1 MSLPRKPHL
10 HIRANRQPHGMS
22 EAAGQTGSAFR
33 WLRSGEAAL
42 AAMLAA
48 IGEARQSV
56 RLETYMFKAG
66 GIGDRFLQ
74 ALLAASRRGVK
85 VQVLADAFGSLGQS
99 DSYWQP
105 LRDAGGEF
113 RWFNAPAWRGCRDH
127 RKVLVVDGAAAFI
140 CGCNIA
146 PEYFGDGVAR
156 GWRDLGMKSTSTVLA
171 GELAEG
177 FDAMFQRAEAR
188 PKRLHSLRRARYDTQ
203 RSEETWQL
211 LLSGPGWG
219 HRRLKQRVAADIA
232 RAHDIRIISAYFLPT
247 WRLHREIVRA
257 ARRGRPVRL
266 ILAGQSDVKTAQLAT
281 RWLYPRLLRAGVEI
295 YEYQP
300 QVLHAK
306 LLVLGEVVYAGS
318 ANLDTRSLNI
328 NYELLL
334 RLEEPAL
341 AAEARSLFEHDLR
354 RSRRIV
360 AADWHAAR
368 SLLNRLLQAAAF
380 LFLTKVDPYLTRRW
394 LKQ

>member
-1 MSLPRKPHL
+1 MSD
-10 HIRANRQPHGMS
+10 
-22 EAAGQTGSAFR
+22 AAGQSGSSFR

-42 AAMLAA
+42 SAMLAA
-48 IGEARQSV
+48 LGEARQSV
-56 RLETYMFKAG
+56 RLETYMFKG
-66 GIGDRFLQ
+66 GGLGDRFLQ
-74 ALLAASRRGVK
+74 ALVAAARRGVA

-99 DSYWQP
+99 DHYWQP
-105 LRDAGGEF
+105 LRAAGGAF
-113 RWFNAPAWRGCRDH
+113 RWFNPPAWRGCRDH
-127 RKVLVVDGAAAFI
+127 RKVLVVDERVAFI

-156 GWRDLGMKSTSTVLA
+156 GWRDLGVKSTSPALA
-171 GELAEG
+171 GALAEG
-177 FDAMFQRAEAR
+177 FDAMFQRAQTR
-188 PKRLHSLRRARYDTQ
+188 PKRLHSLRRARYDSQ
-203 RSEETWQL
+203 RAEATWQL

-232 RAHDIRIISAYFLPT
+232 QARDIRIISAYFLPT
-247 WRLHREIVRA
+247 WRLRREILRA

-266 ILAGQSDVKTAQLAT
+266 ILAGQSDVPIARLAT
-281 RWLYPRLLRAGVEI
+281 QRLYPSLLRAGVEI

-334 RLEEPAL
+334 RLEEPSL
-341 AAEARSLFEHDLR
+341 AAEARGLFEEDLR
-354 RSRRIV
+354 HSRRV
-360 AADWHAAR
+360 VPAAWRSAR
-368 SLLNRLLQAAAF
+368 SFLDRLFQTAAF
-380 LFLTKVDPYLTRRW
+380 LLLTKLDPYLVRRW